1 MSSPLTPPLQVV
13 AATETE
19 QSRARLLAD
28 QLQVPLLPVLTD
40 LRQVE
45 EGGVVLV
52 VAADGLAAQE
62 TGRKAPG
69 PVRVDFL
76 GGAVAHRRQFGGG
89 SGQQIA
95 KAVGIRSGVRPRIAD
110 LTAGLGRDAFV
121 LASLGCELTLCER
134 APVVALLLDDGL
146 RRAADDPEVGEI
158 VARMT
163 FQPGSAHDWL
173 RSRLGAPESSRPEV
187 VYLDPMFPH
196 SNKSA
201 QVKKEMRLFRDLVGA
216 DEDAGEL
223 LPMALDVALARVVVK
238 RPRKAPY
245 LADHRPSHSLEGKSG
260 RFDIY
265 ALKALQRSQ

>member
-1 MSSPLTPPLQVV
+1 MTAVNLPPLQVV
-13 AATETE
+13 AACEPE
-19 QSRARLLAD
+19 LARAEAIAE
-28 QLQVPLLPVLTD
+28 QLQVPLLPVAAD
-40 LRQVE
+40 LRRLD
-45 EGGVVLV
+45 EGAVVLV
-52 VAADGLAAQE
+52 VDATGLAAQE

-76 GGAVAHRRQFGGG
+76 GGAVAHRRQYGGG

-95 KAVGIRSGVRPRIAD
+95 KAVGIKSGVRPRIAD

-134 APVVALLLDDGL
+134 APVVALLLEDGL
-146 RRAADDPEVGEI
+146 RRAADDPEVGQI
-158 VARMT
+158 VARME
-163 FQPGSAHDWL
+163 FHPGSAQQWL
-173 RSRLGAPESSRPEV
+173 QSRLGAPEAERPEV
-187 VYLDPMFPH
+187 IYLDPMFPH

-216 DEDAGEL
+216 DDDAGEL
-223 LPMALDVALARVVVK
+223 LPLALEVALARVVVK

-245 LADHRPSHSLEGKSG
+245 LADRAPSHSLEGKSG

-265 ALKALQRSQ
+265 ALKALVRS